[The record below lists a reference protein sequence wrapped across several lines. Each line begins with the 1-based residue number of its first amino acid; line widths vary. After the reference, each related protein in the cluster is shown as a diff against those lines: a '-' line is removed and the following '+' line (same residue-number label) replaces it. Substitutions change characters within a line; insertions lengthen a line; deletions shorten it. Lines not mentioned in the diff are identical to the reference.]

1 MRSKILQQIMD
12 GRSLHCL
19 TKVLVTLV
27 SEIRALNYEVKFLSM
42 GYLKNY
48 SRKLV
53 LHYKW
58 IRWYLIYIRALE
70 NCAKNN
76 HVFGVSRKSLLLT
89 LFKLEGDGEELRK
102 VSAWTSIPTNA
113 IMSNEAKRFAEVYL
127 TYHLIHPLKVNGF
140 SIFRVL

>member
-1 MRSKILQQIMD
+1 
-12 GRSLHCL
+12 
-19 TKVLVTLV
+19 
-27 SEIRALNYEVKFLSM
+27 M

-76 HVFGVSRKSLLLT
+76 HVFGVSRKSLPLT
-89 LFKLEGDGEELRK
+89 LFKLEGDGEELRE

-113 IMSNEAKRFAEVYL
+113 IMSNEARRFAEVYL

-140 SIFRVL
+140 SIFSSITHQFRTLTSSWKKKPTIIVTLQFFPLNANLRPQLLLNLTL